1 MKPLKNS
8 MILYDMDYQNKKVL
22 VICHGVPDRY
32 YNNEEELDF
41 DNVDLRQEII
51 RESTLSIVLDN
62 KDYAQQFCDM
72 LQTAIDENEW
82 SERL

>member
-32 YNNEEELDF
+32 YQNEENLDYKS
-41 DNVDLRQEII
+41 VDLREEII
-51 RESTLSIVLDN
+51 RESALSIMLDEKEYAEEFCKNLQLAIKEN
-62 KDYAQQFCDM
+62 KWD
-72 LQTAIDENEW
+72 
-82 SERL
+82 